1 MIIQTLDYY
10 LDPIRVADHL
20 ADRSYFVFLDSSSQQ
35 NKYGTCSFIAFEPFL
50 TISRSRGKMYLS
62 SPQQNG
68 EDLTPFLS
76 LPEDRR
82 EVTHP
87 FSTLR
92 EFMKRFKVEG
102 LSSLPFPVGGLFGYI
117 SYDLG
122 ASLEAGIPLH
132 QGFEDWPEM
141 EWGLYDLLIV
151 FDHPKK
157 VMTLVSTGFPCSG
170 SEQDQRAG
178 HRLSRLLAVLE
189 EIRSGN
195 GLSVGTEWPPIS
207 DRDFQRSGKRDRVP
221 FSPPGLRS
229 NFTALTY
236 QQAVQTIKDYITRG
250 DVYQVNLS
258 QQFYGESG
266 EKGYD
271 LYRRIRQVNQVPYGG
286 YLHFGRKEMLC
297 FSMERFLRMEGRHVQ
312 TRPIKGTRPRGQGGE
327 EDKLQSLELF
337 RSEKDRAELL
347 MVVDMERNDL
357 GRVCEYNSIR
367 VDRLFEVE
375 QYATVFHLV
384 STISGLLRPDF
395 DHLDCFLACFP
406 GGSITGT
413 PKIRAME
420 IISELE
426 KTNRGVYCG
435 AIGYFGFN
443 EISDFNIPIRT
454 ILKQGPD
461 LWFNAGG
468 GVVIDSDP
476 HLEYLETLYKVSSF
490 FNCLPKHIRLPA

>member
-1 MIIQTLDYY
+1 MIIQPLDYY
-10 LDPIRVADHL
+10 LDPVRVAGHL
-20 ADRSYFVFLDSSSQQ
+20 ADRPYFVFLDSSSQQ
-35 NKYGTCSFIAFEPFL
+35 NKYGTYSFIAFEPFL
-50 TISRSRGKMYLS
+50 KISLSRGKMYLS
-62 SPQQNG
+62 SPRHNG
-68 EDLTPFLS
+68 EDFAPSAPF
-76 LPEDRR
+76 PEYGR
-82 EVTHP
+82 EVTNP

-92 EFMKRFKVEG
+92 EFMKRFTVEG
-102 LSSLPFPVGGLFGYI
+102 LSSLPFPAGGLFGYV

-141 EWGLYDLLIV
+141 EWGLYDLLIA
-151 FDHPKK
+151 FDHRQK

-170 SEQDQRAG
+170 SKQNQRAE
-178 HRLSRLLAVLE
+178 HRLSRLLPVLE
-189 EIRSGN
+189 EIRSADGSS
-195 GLSVGTEWPPIS
+195 GGAERPAASA
-207 DRDFQRSGKRDRVP
+207 RDFQRSVEGDRLP

-236 QQAVQTIKDYITRG
+236 QQAVQTIKDYISRG

-286 YLHFGRKEMLC
+286 YLHFDRREILC

-312 TRPIKGTRPRGQGGE
+312 TRPIKGTRPRGEGLQ

-337 RSEKDRAELL
+337 HSEKDRAELL

-384 STISGLLRPDF
+384 STISGRLRPDF

-454 ILKQGPD
+454 ILKQVPG

-490 FNCLPKHIRLPA
+490 FNCLPNTTQFS